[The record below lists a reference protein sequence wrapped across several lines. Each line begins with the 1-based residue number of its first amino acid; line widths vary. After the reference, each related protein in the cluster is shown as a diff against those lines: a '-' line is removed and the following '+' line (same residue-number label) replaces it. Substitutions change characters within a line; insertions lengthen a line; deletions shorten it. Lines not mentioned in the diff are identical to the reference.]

1 MLRWIL
7 SPNFVAAIIV
17 RNSKHKNPV
26 INFSVF
32 LENSSITR
40 SEHTYFSRL
49 AIHSNCDRL
58 RLSMFNTQVNILSKN
73 NNNLS
78 ASTVPPLMFS
88 LRDHSNLF
96 SALRLFLLYAFS
108 HFSVNNFFR
117 AASTYIQL
125 WFRDHQLSQ
134 RCLQCW
140 TRIFLKPMNIIFLLC
155 KCFLERFDIFFDF
168 DYSLLITFP
177 ACQCSSHQ

>member
-88 LRDHSNLF
+88 LRDGTIATCFRLSVSFYCMPSPISQLTISFVQRAHTF
-96 SALRLFLLYAFS
+96 SCGFATIS
-108 HFSVNNFFR
+108 
-117 AASTYIQL
+117 
-125 WFRDHQLSQ
+125 
-134 RCLQCW
+134 
-140 TRIFLKPMNIIFLLC
+140 
-155 KCFLERFDIFFDF
+155 
-168 DYSLLITFP
+168 
-177 ACQCSSHQ
+177 